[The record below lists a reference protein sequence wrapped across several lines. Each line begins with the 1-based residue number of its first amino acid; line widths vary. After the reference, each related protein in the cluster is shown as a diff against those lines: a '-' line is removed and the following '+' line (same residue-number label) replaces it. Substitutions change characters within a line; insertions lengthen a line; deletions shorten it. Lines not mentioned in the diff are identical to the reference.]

1 MWGTREKIAHTVSG
15 DNEDLTLFGKG
26 THFKG
31 VVNCDGAIRIDGK
44 IEGEVHT
51 TGSLIVGEQGMIKGI
66 ISAGT
71 VTISGKINGTVKA
84 AQKIQLLVPGV
95 LIGDIQA
102 PAISIEDGAHFHG
115 MSNMGA
121 QKWVEDPASPN
132 TYTQELPAYRGR
144 MRPSVN

>member
-1 MWGTREKIAHTVSG
+1 MWGTREKIAQTVS

-31 VVNCDGAIRIDGK
+31 TVHCDGAIRIDGK
-44 IEGEVHT
+44 IEGEIHT
-51 TGSLIVGEQGMIKGI
+51 TGSLVVGEQGIIKGL

-71 VTISGKINGTVKA
+71 VTVSGKINGTVKA
-84 AQKIQLLVPGV
+84 SQKIQVLVPGI
-95 LIGDIQA
+95 LIGDLHA
-102 PAISIEDGAHFHG
+102 PAIAIEDGAHFHG

-121 QKWVEDPASPN
+121 QKWVEDPSAPN